1 MVNTIVFQPSLLDCW
16 ACRDLK
22 KFRQVLKGGGAL
34 VLTQSQPLDNAL
46 AHGRGS
52 AGPSSFGKDANS
64 SNLFSNSQGKS
75 PAQSWGSATN
85 AFHGPCSPA
94 EVNRRDHYG
103 RTVLHLVS
111 ASTEPVSID
120 YLTALL
126 AHPAIN
132 LNLQDHESG
141 WTALHRALYHG
152 NLLTA
157 LTLLKRS
164 HPADIRAK
172 DFEGLTP
179 FDLYNSTVHGTNPP
193 KGSTPGDLAGELFTW
208 GANRNFTL
216 GLGTSDDRAFP
227 DRAQLRI
234 SEEAEHQIDETRT
247 KLEQK
252 RFRRKAGTK
261 FDKIQVKDVG
271 MTKFATVILTSQPC
285 KNVWVCGI
293 GNTGRIGRAPPT
305 QPTFD
310 VLKDFDETAEAIAVG
325 PEHTMILTTEGDIF
339 TFGFNK
345 FQQLGYALELDQGN
359 VASSSKG
366 GGGGAAKTTFGG
378 PSLINADLDIQ
389 ISPRKVTG
397 ILKKERVIG
406 IAAGKLHSA
415 AFTSDALFTW
425 GSNTGQLGYDR
436 AATPS
441 QILPRKVTAIT
452 SSMSIVS
459 VALTDYA
466 TACLLSSGDVL
477 LLHNDTSFFVRFPQ
491 LTFSSQASVYR
502 PRQARPKPS
511 IIKIA
516 AGPNNSIAAISDIGD
531 LWQFTP
537 EHPSEY
543 AQASGT
549 STGAKANIKPQLIW
563 SVRKNKKVGAA
574 RDVGVGSGQD
584 LIIVTESGHVFVRSR
599 KSDVMPQSNNLSN
612 ANASSSI
619 SVKGKSG
626 WKPVP
631 FLQRVVRVAMNE
643 SGGLAA
649 IKIDAKVREV
659 RSRSRTLNDDLRD
672 ILAHL
677 KTGSAAEK
685 DGQDIVGDLAEA
697 FACELHITDDDDDA
711 GVMLSSDDDDDDSEV
726 SNLGAQYIAQAQ
738 TIAEA
743 GRRWMDRN
751 DQQEVSIVLNPKE
764 RMPFGCDMFVV
775 AANRYLPAHRILL
788 SARLPKLAS
797 ILFDPPIKGSG
808 KMFDGIVIRQKENEY
823 TTLSLT
829 NCSFVTALFLL
840 HYLYTDDLPPI
851 WTSSVGMRVEK
862 EFAKIKSSA
871 TQIRAQLKQLVDAL
885 SISGLSH
892 SLDSPVPTSP
902 KPQLSQ
908 DMHSFFLANVDKEEG
923 RSNLHDMELQLS
935 DRVVRCHSIM
945 LRRSP
950 FFAALLQPHWT
961 SNRWSNEG
969 VLKVNMSHTRW
980 EVARITLL
988 FLYTDKTYELFENC
1002 DSNRQHDEFIDFIT
1016 EVLAFSNELL
1026 IEKLKA
1032 ICCDFLR
1039 ERILP
1044 SNVAALMTDADFY
1057 HVPAFKESIMD
1068 YSARTLETLLESGM
1082 LDDLENK
1089 VIKDLTKYVRQKQD
1103 ERLHRTRAAQH
1114 VSNLISLHND
1124 FYFDLDLPLP
1134 SLGIIAARVPKRL
1147 PRPVESR
1154 PLSPTNA
1161 AINMHR
1167 SSNIQRALQSSS
1179 SPMPS
1184 PDLKAWQPGIGNT
1197 STQSASTL
1205 TNDSSLMFSMDDEMD
1220 DSSGESKKQIGKSND
1235 KFSLPPPI
1243 SSAENDSSPS
1253 RGTPWKSR
1261 TIEAN
1266 KSYGKQIQSSPLGS
1280 SAPQDLRSIMAAER
1294 TMSQRPSPSV
1304 DRRSSQRN
1312 VFVNERATT
1321 AQMSL
1326 PLAEGTPP
1334 KWSMPAVGRTTS
1346 QRSIPLAENPTPQK
1360 SLNAADRSGYS
1371 WASPSSA
1378 KAMPRQSI
1386 PPNGSNG
1393 WPGPSSSSQA
1403 WISSSQQQT
1412 MSLADIQ
1419 AEELRLLKDLTD
1431 NQQRAPKSFAEL
1443 QEEDRRD
1450 NERKAKEEEERKA
1463 FEIWFEEESKRVKE
1477 DQNRQRTVNDQKKR
1491 GGGGS
1496 SVNKPRGGR
1505 GGGRGGR
1512 GGKKKSEQNDV
1523 L

>member
-22 KFRQVLKGGGAL
+22 RFRQVLKGGGAF
-34 VLTQSQPLDNAL
+34 VLTQFQPSDNAL
-46 AHGRGS
+46 ANGKGC
-52 AGPSSFGKDANS
+52 AGPSSFSKDTNL
-64 SNLFSNSQGKS
+64 SNIFSTSQGRS
-75 PAQSWGSATN
+75 PAQGGQSWGSATN
-85 AFHGPCSPA
+85 AFNGPCSPA
-94 EVNRRDHYG
+94 EVNRRDYHG

-132 LNLQDHESG
+132 VNLQDHESG

-164 HPADIRAK
+164 PPADIRIK

-193 KGSTPGDLAGELFTW
+193 KAPTSGNLAGELFTW

-227 DRAQLRI
+227 DRTQLRANEDI
-234 SEEAEHQIDETRT
+234 ETT
-247 KLEQK
+247 SEQK
-252 RFRRKAGTK
+252 RSRRKAGTK
-261 FDKIQVKDVG
+261 FDKIQVKDIG
-271 MTKFATVILTSQPC
+271 MSKFATIILTSQPSR
-285 KNVWVCGI
+285 NVWVCGI

-305 QPTFD
+305 QPNFE
-310 VLKDFDETAEAIAVG
+310 VLKDFDGTAEAIAIG

-339 TFGFNK
+339 SFGFNK
-345 FQQLGYALELDQGN
+345 FQQLGYALELDQGI

-366 GGGGAAKTTFGG
+366 GGGGAARTTFGG
-378 PSLINADLDIQ
+378 PSLTNADLDIQ

-441 QILPRKVTAIT
+441 QIVPRKVTAIT
-452 SSMSIVS
+452 SNMSIVS
-459 VALTDYA
+459 VALADYA
-466 TACLLSSGDVL
+466 TACLLSSGDIL

-574 RDVGVGSGQD
+574 RDVGIGAGQD

-599 KSDVMPQSNNLSN
+599 KSDILPQSNNLSN
-612 ANASSSI
+612 ANASYSSNNLP
-619 SVKGKSG
+619 SVSIKGKSG
-626 WKPVP
+626 WKHIPY
-631 FLQRVVRVAMNE
+631 LQRVVRVAMNE

-659 RSRSRTLNDDLRD
+659 RSRSRTLNEDLRD
-672 ILAHL
+672 ILPHL
-677 KTGSAAEK
+677 KTSSAAEK

-697 FACELHITDDDDDA
+697 FATDLHTTDGD
-711 GVMLSSDDDDDDSEV
+711 GVAEVMMSSDEDDDDSEV
-726 SNLGAQYIAQAQ
+726 SNLGAQYVAQAQ

-743 GRRWMDRN
+743 GRRWMEMN
-751 DQQEVSIVLNPKE
+751 DYQDVSIALNPKE

-775 AANRYLPAHRILL
+775 AANRYLPAHRTIL
-788 SARLPKLAS
+788 SARLPKFAS
-797 ILFDPPIKGSG
+797 ILLDPPIKGSG
-808 KMFDGIVIRQKENEY
+808 KMSDGIIVRQKENEY

-840 HYLYTDDLPPI
+840 HYLYTDDLPPV

-862 EFAKIKSSA
+862 DFAKLKSSA
-871 TQIRAQLKQLVDAL
+871 TQIRAQLKHLVDVLDLPA
-885 SISGLSH
+885 LSH
-892 SLDSPVPTSP
+892 SLDLPVPASP
-902 KPQLSQ
+902 KPQLSK
-908 DMHSFFLANVDKEEG
+908 DMHAFFLTNVEQEKGKSD
-923 RSNLHDMELQLS
+923 LHDVELQLS

-961 SNRWSNEG
+961 SNRWTSEG

-980 EVARITLL
+980 EVARIALM
-988 FLYTDKTYELFENC
+988 FLYTDKTYDLFENC
-1002 DSNRQHDEFIDFIT
+1002 DSNRQHDEFIDFVT
-1016 EVLAFSNELL
+1016 EILAFSNELL
-1026 IEKLKA
+1026 IEKLKVV
-1032 ICCDFLR
+1032 CCDFLR

-1089 VIKDLTKYVRQKQD
+1089 MIKDLTKYVRQKQD

-1114 VSNLISLHND
+1114 ISNLISLHND

-1134 SLGIIAARVPKRL
+1134 SLGIIAARVPKRM
-1147 PRPVESR
+1147 PRSIESR
-1154 PLSPTNA
+1154 PLSPTNTS
-1161 AINMHR
+1161 IQMRR
-1167 SSNIQRALQSSS
+1167 SSNVQRALRSSS
-1179 SPMPS
+1179 TPIPS
-1184 PDLKAWQPGIGNT
+1184 PDLKAWQPGVGNN
-1197 STQSASTL
+1197 SALSASTL
-1205 TNDSSLMFSMDDEMD
+1205 TNDSSLMFSMDDELD
-1220 DSSGESKKQIGKSND
+1220 DISGESKRQIGKINEN
-1235 KFSLPPPI
+1235 FSLPPAI
-1243 SSAENDSSPS
+1243 SSIENGSSPS

-1261 TIEAN
+1261 TTEVN
-1266 KSYGKQIQSSPLGS
+1266 KSNGKEAQGSPLGS

-1294 TMSQRPSPSV
+1294 TRSQRPSPSV
-1304 DRRSSQRN
+1304 EKRSYRKN
-1312 VFVNERATT
+1312 IPVNERATS
-1321 AQMSL
+1321 QKSVS
-1326 PLAEGTPP
+1326 LAEGTPP
-1334 KWSMPAVGRTTS
+1334 KWSMSAVGGTTS
-1346 QRSIPLAENPTPQK
+1346 QRSMPFPESTTPQR
-1360 SLNAADRSGYS
+1360 SLPAADRSGSS
-1371 WASPSSA
+1371 WSSPSSVRV
-1378 KAMPRQSI
+1378 MSRQSV
-1386 PPNGSNG
+1386 PPTGSNG
-1393 WPGPSSSSQA
+1393 WPGPSSQA
-1403 WISSSQQQT
+1403 WTSSNQQQT
-1412 MSLADIQ
+1412 LSLADIQ
-1419 AEELRLLKDLTD
+1419 AEELKRLKELTD

-1450 NERKAKEEEERKA
+1450 NERRAKEEEERKA
-1463 FEIWFEEESKRVKE
+1463 FESWFEEESKRVKE
-1477 DQNRQRTVNDQKKR
+1477 DQHRQRTGNDQKKR
-1491 GGGGS
+1491 GGS
-1496 SVNKPRGGR
+1496 SGNKTRGGR
-1505 GGGRGGR
+1505 GGSRGGR
-1512 GGKKKSEQNDV
+1512 GGKKKTEQNDV

>member
-359 VASSSKG
+359 VASSSK
-366 GGGGAAKTTFGG
+366 
-378 PSLINADLDIQ
+378 
-389 ISPRKVTG
+389 G

-808 KMFDGIVIRQKENEY
+808 KMFDGIVIR
-823 TTLSLT
+823 
-829 NCSFVTALFLL
+829 
-840 HYLYTDDLPPI
+840 
-851 WTSSVGMRVEK
+851 MRVEK

-1057 HVPAFKESIMD
+1057 HVPAFKN
-1068 YSARTLETLLESGM
+1068 LLWIIR
-1082 LDDLENK
+1082 LVHWK
-1089 VIKDLTKYVRQKQD
+1089 H